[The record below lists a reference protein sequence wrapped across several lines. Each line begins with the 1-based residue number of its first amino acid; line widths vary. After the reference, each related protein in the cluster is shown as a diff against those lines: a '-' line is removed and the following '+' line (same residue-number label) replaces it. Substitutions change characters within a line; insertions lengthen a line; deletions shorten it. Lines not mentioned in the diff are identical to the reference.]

1 MISKEKLVKSTRS
14 VSIPTTLIGAAGEHF
29 VMFQLYR
36 RGIMVGQPPQGV
48 ADVDLLVLDEKA
60 QIMKNIQV
68 KTRSKGADGGWHM
81 KKKHD
86 TLISPH
92 LWYVF
97 VDMEPESPTCF
108 VIPSHIV
115 ATATRTAHEIWLA
128 TPGLNGKPHKETDMR
143 RIRPNYPFDVP
154 GFPNGWMDEYRDQ
167 WGLLQSAINE

>member
-1 MISKEKLVKSTRS
+1 MASSSIG
-14 VSIPTTLIGAAGEHF
+14 SIPTTLVGAAGEHY

-60 QIMKNIQV
+60 QIMKNLQV

-86 TLISPH
+86 ILMSPH

-108 VIPSHIV
+108 VIPSQIV
-115 ATATRTAHEIWLA
+115 ADAVRTSHQIWME
-128 TPGLNGKPHKETDMR
+128 TPGVKGQAHKETDMR

-154 GFPNGWMDEYRDQ
+154 GFFNGWMDQYREE
-167 WGLLQSAINE
+167 WGLLQDAVRITSDLG

>member
-1 MISKEKLVKSTRS
+1 MASSSFGS
-14 VSIPTTLIGAAGEHF
+14 VPTTLVGAAGEHY

-97 VDMEPESPTCF
+97 VDMEPDSPTCF
-108 VIPSHIV
+108 VIPSQVV
-115 ATATRTAHEIWLA
+115 ADAVRTAHQIWMA
-128 TPGLNGKPHKETDMR
+128 TPGLKGQAHKETDMR
-143 RIRPNYPFDVP
+143 RIRPSYPFDVT
-154 GFPNGWMDEYRDQ
+154 GYPNGWMDQYREQ
-167 WGLLQSAINE
+167 WALLQNAITP